1 MPKLRLNKS
10 EKIRDKLTKE
20 AATKI
25 NNFYK
30 DLAKDVE
37 NKIKKFESMPDNATK
52 QLQLLRLNQLQKE
65 IRVLIEETNKNIE
78 NLIRSSVKDVASA
91 VQDEMNEFLEKI
103 NLGYKFAHISTD
115 VVESILTGTVYNKKD
130 FLSKRIWNITQ
141 KEIDD
146 INKII
151 AKGVADGTP
160 IYDIA
165 KDLEK
170 YVNPNTAKQ
179 WEWSKV
185 YPGTNKK
192 VDYNAQRL
200 ARTLTQH
207 AFQKSFEAA
216 GEKNPFIKDYI
227 WLSAFAHGRTCQ
239 LCMDRDGQHYEKD
252 KLPLDHPNG
261 LCTWAYEIKDL
272 KTIAK
277 EINEWKEAPRGAYPD
292 IDAFADSLEALY
304 NI

>member
-1 MPKLRLNKS
+1 
-10 EKIRDKLTKE
+10 
-20 AATKI
+20 
-25 NNFYK
+25 
-30 DLAKDVE
+30 
-37 NKIKKFESMPDNATK
+37 
-52 QLQLLRLNQLQKE
+52 
-65 IRVLIEETNKNIE
+65 
-78 NLIRSSVKDVASA
+78 
-91 VQDEMNEFLEKI
+91 
-103 NLGYKFAHISTD
+103 
-115 VVESILTGTVYNKKD
+115 
-130 FLSKRIWNITQ
+130 
-141 KEIDD
+141 
-146 INKII
+146 NKII

-170 YVNPNTAKQ
+170 YVNPNAAKQ

-227 WLSAFAHGRTCQ
+227 CLRAFAHGKTVQ
-239 LCMDRDGQHYEKD
+239 LCRDRDGQHYEKD
-252 KLPLDHPNG
+252 KLTLDHPNG
-261 LCTWAYEIKDL
+261 LCSWAYEIKDL

-277 EINEWKEAPRGAYPD
+277 EINEWRESPKGTYPD
-292 IDAFADSLEALY
+292 IDAFADSLEVLY